1 MPVISR
7 RSWSREELVVAFY
20 HYCRI
25 PFGKLH
31 RLNPE
36 IISLARLLDRT
47 PSAIAMKLSNF
58 ASFDPVHQQRSVVG
72 LKNTSKADREI
83 WEQFHNDWESL
94 AVESSDIVDSL
105 TITKRAKRTLN
116 VPRATETSAERRVRL
131 VQSFF
136 RETVLASYDS
146 NCGICSLE
154 FAELLV
160 ASHIIPWSTDE
171 ARRADPTN
179 GLCLCVFHD
188 KAFDKGLFCLD
199 ESLRIKL
206 SKRVHRSQASVLVKS
221 GLIDLENHSLILPQR
236 FAPDP
241 DCLAFHRQNIF
252 QA

>member
-7 RSWSREELVVAFY
+7 RPWSRDELVVAFY

-36 IISLARLLDRT
+36 IISLSKVLDRT
-47 PSAIAMKLSNF
+47 PSAVAMKLSNF
-58 ASFDPVHQQRSVVG
+58 ASFDPAHRQRSVVG

-94 AVESSDIVDSL
+94 IIESSDIVDNLGDAKGTKL
-105 TITKRAKRTLN
+105 TQRMSQ
-116 VPRATETSAERRVRL
+116 ATETKAERRVRL
-131 VQSFF
+131 VQAFF

-154 FAELLV
+154 IAELLV
-160 ASHIIPWSTDE
+160 ASHIIPWSADKG
-171 ARRADPTN
+171 RRADPTN

-199 ESLRIKL
+199 PSLRIKL
-206 SKRVHRSQASVLVKS
+206 SKRVHKSRTSVLVKF
-221 GLIDLENHSLILPQR
+221 GLTDFENHRLILPQR

-241 DCLAFHRQNIF
+241 DCLAYHRLNVF